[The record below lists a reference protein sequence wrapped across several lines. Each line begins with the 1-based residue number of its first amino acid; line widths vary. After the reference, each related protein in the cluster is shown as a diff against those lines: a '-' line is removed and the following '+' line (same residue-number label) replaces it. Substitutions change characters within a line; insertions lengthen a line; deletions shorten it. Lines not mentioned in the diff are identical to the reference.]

1 MYMVLSTAGSGKTLV
16 LALRA
21 LRIARQILDVNP
33 LANKRILCVC
43 FNQSMA
49 DEMHRRISVLVN
61 ECKLSGDVAVTRSG
75 QSVSRGVTIEVRTF
89 HGLGRFILNAAN
101 PAERDRVGLPYGY
114 LNVLHGRQLAKYYF
128 DALKHGGILKAEATE
143 KSSKQKVYHLMSFF
157 EDFKGKK
164 FDKICERYMMKTA
177 ALSSASSSA
186 STSTTGSSN
195 SWKKCKFTDGHAMK
209 DFKHE
214 YEIYEK
220 LLYDRGVIDYGDMII
235 KSVRLLLLSDQLS
248 DFVKQR
254 YASVLVDEFQDV
266 SASQLL
272 MCQAAAEESQS
283 ITFVGDDDQ
292 QIYSWRTSNAWF
304 CHQVVQHVFPMLKTL
319 TLPENRRCQAHVVN
333 AAYAVISHNVGRYP
347 KRIEPVKEPT
357 KSVQVVG
364 CNSPDLEMKFVVASV
379 DRLLHKTQY
388 SGQRILVLFRVNDLL
403 LQFQNAFQDAGIH
416 TTRELQPNKQKIPVI
431 GSVSLSTLAL
441 VTLIAPDVDVDTFVW
456 AVTTLVTGL
465 QQQVIHAI
473 LAKREREDGIQGS
486 KHQASASSTNTPGRR
501 KKQPFSSSSRRNSTS
516 SSASS
521 GKFTSVYLD
530 RLKRYI
536 SSKQAKQYS
545 MSSWKTNHDCDDDE
559 IMVGLFDIVKLCD
572 DMQVEI
578 RKCCSVHQIV
588 QYATEVVSE
597 SNEIGSQASVEENP
611 YNQDNKSKSE
621 QKRGFG
627 GYDVLTTAARRVD
640 AKSRQRERRDRERN
654 PRKRVRIEKVS
665 DLLKKR
671 RLKSATTATKAATS
685 YGDDDNDNDDD
696 DDSNFNPDVED
707 DDDLEDF
714 AELFSSDLKETKKQK
729 RKALGIKDGNR
740 DIDEDDFLLHRY
752 VTFLG
757 DDLTEFC
764 NIVRR
769 SLGDYTTGKLNDRRK
784 SGGGNSDFGRS
795 NVDAQTCPVFSTIH
809 MAKGSTFDHVFV
821 CGVNKYNFPNGQM
834 VSGIGHMSS
843 DANMEID
850 PTGMECQE
858 ERRVFFVAAT
868 RAVKTFVCTY
878 ASENPARNQPREYES
893 MFIKEMRANMDKNNK
908 HSSKS
913 AAAASSN
920 NSDTKCNNTVEETVV
935 LTDHDIDRAVAQVLS
950 N

>member
-61 ECKLSGDVAVTRSG
+61 ECKLAGDVAVTRTG

-114 LNVLHGRQLAKYYF
+114 LNVLHGRQLAKHYF
-128 DALKHGGILKAEATE
+128 DALKLAGILKAEATE
-143 KSSKQKVYHLMSFF
+143 KSSKQKVYQLMSFF
-157 EDFKGKK
+157 EDFKGKM
-164 FDKICERYMMKTA
+164 FDKVCERYMMKSA
-177 ALSSASSSA
+177 AAASSASSAA
-186 STSTTGSSN
+186 STSTTGSGN
-195 SWKKCKFTDGHAMK
+195 SWKKCKFTDDHAMK

-214 YEIYEK
+214 YEVYQK

-235 KSVRLLLLSDQLS
+235 KSVRLLLLSDQLT
-248 DFVKQR
+248 DFVKHR

-272 MCQAAAEESQS
+272 MCQAAIEESQS

-304 CHQVVQHVFPMLKTL
+304 CHQVIQHVFPTLKTL

-347 KRIEPVKEPT
+347 KRIEPVKEPA
-357 KSVQVVG
+357 KPVQVVG
-364 CNSPDLEMKFVVASV
+364 CNSPDLEMRFVVASV

-431 GSVSLSTLAL
+431 GSVTLSTLAL

-473 LAKREREDGIQGS
+473 LAKREREDGMQGS
-486 KHQASASSTNTPGRR
+486 KHQASATSSNTPSRR
-501 KKQPFSSSSRRNSTS
+501 KKQPFSSSSRRISTS

-521 GKFTSVYLD
+521 GYVASVYLD

-545 MSSWKTNHDCDDDE
+545 MSSRKSNNDFDDDE
-559 IMVGLFDIVKLCD
+559 VMVGLFDIVKLCD

-578 RKCCSVHQIV
+578 RKFCSVHQIV
-588 QYATEVVSE
+588 QYATEVVSD
-597 SNEIGSQASVEENP
+597 SNEIGSQGSVEENP
-611 YNQDNKSKSE
+611 YNQDNKSISE

-665 DLLKKR
+665 DLMKKR
-671 RLKSATTATKAATS
+671 RLKSATAATKASTT
-685 YGDDDNDNDDD
+685 YDDDDNDDN
-696 DDSNFNPDVED
+696 DSNFNPDVEED

-714 AELFSSDLKETKKQK
+714 AELFSSDMKETKKQK

-740 DIDEDDFLLHRY
+740 DVDEDDLLLHRY

-769 SLGDYTTGKLNDRRK
+769 SLGDYTTRKLNDRRK
-784 SGGGNSDFGRS
+784 SGGSNS
-795 NVDAQTCPVFSTIH
+795 NVDAQTCPVLSTIH

-834 VSGIGHMSS
+834 VSGIGNMSS
-843 DANMEID
+843 DANTEID
-850 PTGMECQE
+850 PSGMECQE

-893 MFIKEMRANMDKNNK
+893 MFIREMRANMDNSNNNNK
-908 HSSKS
+908 QRPSNSV
-913 AAAASSN
+913 AVATAPN
-920 NSDTKCNNTVEETVV
+920 NSATKCNNTVEETVV
-935 LTDHDIDRAVAQVLS
+935 LTDHDIDQAVAKVLS